1 MPTGGVN
8 TTKESLT
15 EWFLA
20 GVVCVGIGSKLIHRE
35 LVENRDY
42 KKIASE
48 VRRVIDLIK
57 EIRDSLGIS
66 ESF

>member
-1 MPTGGVN
+1 MGFQKN
-8 TTKESLT
+8 IRIYIHKNRKL
-15 EWFLA
+15 LA
-20 GVVCVGIGSKLIHRE
+20 Y
-35 LVENRDY
+35 Y